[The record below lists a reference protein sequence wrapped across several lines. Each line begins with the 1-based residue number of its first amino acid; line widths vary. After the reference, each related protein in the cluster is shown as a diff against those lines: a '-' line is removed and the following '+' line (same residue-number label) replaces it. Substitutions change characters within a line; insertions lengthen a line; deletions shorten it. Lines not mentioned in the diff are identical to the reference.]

1 YRIENLS
8 HIKNTINFTS
18 ATAWSRGASIDYA
31 PPWHH
36 DRFTDIKKP
45 PGGVFKLCGEV
56 THLYQV
62 FGNKITCGVLIF
74 MPIK

>member
-1 YRIENLS
+1 KITWLKITLTS
-8 HIKNTINFTS
+8 FTS
-18 ATAWSRGASIDYA
+18 AFTMSIRDK
-31 PPWHH
+31 WH
-36 DRFTDIKKP
+36 KKNP
-45 PGGVFKLCGEV
+45 HGGGFKLCGEV